1 MSGVITPT
9 ATQSRHDKLR
19 ACVDYLFTRTSEAE
33 TASTNTDDY
42 PVLLDKFY
50 QATCEAI
57 ALGGGSG
64 TGEKPVTVVAY
75 AATVTPAADTYGTYE
90 IGALT
95 GNIAISNPTG
105 TPVDGQTLSIRL
117 TQDGT
122 GGRTITWDT
131 QFQFGTTF
139 ASAAIT
145 TLLNQS
151 FHVGFEWVA
160 SASKWRCLSI
170 VRQA

>member
-95 GNIAISNPTG
+95 GNLTLGAPTG
-105 TPVDGQTLSIRL
+105 TVTDGQKLSFRL

-122 GGRTITWDT
+122 GGRTLTWNAAY
-131 QFQFGTTF
+131 QFGIDLT
-139 ASAAIT
+139 SAMIT
-145 TLLNQS
+145 TVAS
-151 FHVGFEWVA
+151 SSTHVKFEWIA
-160 SASKWRCLSI
+160 SASKWRCIGIL
-170 VRQA
+170 RQA